1 MKCYRIVQNLS
12 SIIYENLKFKIL
24 DKLSKKRS
32 QRRIFYLKIDNHNI
46 DCHRT
51 TAISLKTSEKNL
63 IYHTYYNPRSMIL
76 DKLSKRHWRFR
87 GRSVIQESLFAEAVP
102 EGLAG
107 RKKKPEAFPGCQ
119 HNLRRRKQFRESPGG
134 SLSSRLHTTIVMS
147 LLSRRRR
154 LGRRISLPEPTVPR
168 SKHTQG

>member
-1 MKCYRIVQNLS
+1 MLQNRPKSLVHHLRKS
-12 SIIYENLKFKIL
+12 KIQN
-24 DKLSKKRS
+24 S
-32 QRRIFYLKIDNHNI
+32 IFYLKTDNHNI
-46 DCHRT
+46 DFHRT
-51 TAISLKTSEKNL
+51 TAISLKISDNRQKSYLSYLLE
-63 IYHTYYNPRSMIL
+63 S
-76 DKLSKRHWRFR
+76 KLSKRHWWFR
-87 GRSVIQESLFAEAVP
+87 GRSMIQESLFAEAIP

-134 SLSSRLHTTIVMS
+134 SLSGRLHTTIVMS